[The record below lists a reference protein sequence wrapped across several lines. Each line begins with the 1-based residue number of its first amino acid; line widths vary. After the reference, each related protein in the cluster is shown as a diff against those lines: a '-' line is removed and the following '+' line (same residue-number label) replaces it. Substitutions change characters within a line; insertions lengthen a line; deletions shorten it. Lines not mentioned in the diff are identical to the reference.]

1 VPRQG
6 GTDDP
11 PKTSGRWALIQGRRA
26 TGTPSQNE
34 RRKPLL
40 SVMGGGAR
48 RSWVLSKA
56 FAAVAGFSLLAIAGC
71 GGGEGV
77 AKDATVT
84 AYVEAPLCGG
94 AKQELKSQSGRAG
107 ELRVQAVC
115 LPSARSQ
122 AKLNLATLGAN
133 ARRATED
140 STTVAYLEASDPAA
154 ARFIHPILET
164 AEVPWIAGSLG
175 RDTMSRLL
183 ELIAASG
190 SGSLRQSLREE
201 LNES

>member
-1 VPRQG
+1 LADG
-6 GTDDP
+6 EAGEGSATP
-11 PKTSGRWALIQGRRA
+11 PKTSGRRPLSSVLGEV
-26 TGTPSQNE
+26 TGPSSVW
-34 RRKPLL
+34 RKTA
-40 SVMGGGAR
+40 V
-48 RSWVLSKA
+48 
-56 FAAVAGFSLLAIAGC
+56 AAVCALLVAAVAGC

-77 AKDATVT
+77 AEGATVT
-84 AYVEAPLCGG
+84 AYVEAPLCVG
-94 AKQELKSQSGRAG
+94 AKQELASQGGRAG

-115 LPSARSQ
+115 LANARSH

-164 AEVPWIAGSLG
+164 AEVPWISAGSG
-175 RDTMSRLL
+175 KVAMGRLL
-183 ELIAASG
+183 KLIKETG
-190 SGSLRQSLREE
+190 SGSLRASIREA